1 MSKDEISQLTW
12 WDEEWQDMPEFIS
25 EDIQPYQKI
34 VIRFET
40 KEHFD
45 EFAELIGQNLT
56 SRTKSIWYPKL
67 IHKDWQK
74 LRYRDES

>member
-1 MSKDEISQLTW
+1 MSNDGISQLTW
-12 WDEEWQDMPEFIS
+12 WEEEWQDMPEFIS

-34 VIRFET
+34 VVRFET
-40 KEHFD
+40 KENYD
-45 EFAELIGQNLT
+45 EFAKLIGQNLT
-56 SRTKSIWYPKL
+56 ARTKSIWYPKL